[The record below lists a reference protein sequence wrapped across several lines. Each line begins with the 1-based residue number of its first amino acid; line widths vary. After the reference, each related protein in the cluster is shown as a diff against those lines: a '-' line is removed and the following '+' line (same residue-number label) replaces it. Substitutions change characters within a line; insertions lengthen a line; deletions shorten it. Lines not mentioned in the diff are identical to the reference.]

1 MPICRFHTGDPAD
14 ARIGLLD
21 GDRVIPF
28 SPERGPASMRDL
40 LRLPKAEIDAE
51 IARVR
56 HADTAPIPAG
66 EAILLA
72 PIDAQEV
79 WACGVTYLRSRD
91 ARMEESTEEDVYE
104 RVYNA
109 ERPELFFK
117 ATPSRVSGPG
127 QPVGIRADSTWDVPE
142 PEVALVI
149 NAHGEIVGYTIGN
162 DMSSRSIEGE
172 NPLYLPQA
180 KMYTACAG
188 LGPVVALADEIDDPR
203 ALTVRLTIE
212 RGGEALFEGDT
223 STGQMARPFEELVGY
238 LHRHN
243 AFPDGAFLMTG
254 TGIIPPSEFTLE
266 DGDVV
271 SIAIDAI
278 GTLTQPVTRLPA
290 ES

>member
-14 ARIGLLD
+14 ARVGLLD

-28 SPERGPASMRDL
+28 APDAELGSMREVLRMTKADLDAAL
-40 LRLPKAEIDAE
+40 LRARAAADA
-51 IARVR
+51 
-56 HADTAPIPAG
+56 IPAHD
-66 EAILLA
+66 ATLLA
-72 PIDAQEV
+72 PIDTQEV

-91 ARMEESTEEDVYE
+91 ARMEESAEEDVYE

-117 ATPSRVSGPG
+117 ATASRVSGPG
-127 QPVGIRADSTWDVPE
+127 QPVAIRADSTWDVPE
-142 PEVALVI
+142 PEVALAI
-149 NAHGEIVGYTIGN
+149 NAHGEVIGYTVGN

-188 LGPVVALADEIDDPR
+188 LGPVIALTDEVADPR
-203 ALTVRLTIE
+203 GLTVTLTIE
-212 RGGEALFEGDT
+212 RDGTAIFEGET
-223 STGQMARPFEELVGY
+223 STGQMARPFEDLVGY

-243 AFPDGAFLMTG
+243 AFPDGVFLMTG

-271 SIAIDAI
+271 RIAIDGI
-278 GTLTQPVTRLPA
+278 GALEQPVMRLA
-290 ES
+290 ADA

>member
-1 MPICRFHTGDPAD
+1 MPICRFHTGDAAD

-21 GDRVIPF
+21 GDQVIPF
-28 SPERGPASMRDL
+28 AATDGAASIQEL

-56 HADTAPIPAG
+56 ASGTTPIPAHD
-66 EAILLA
+66 AILLA
-72 PIDAQEV
+72 PIDEQEV

-117 ATPSRVSGPG
+117 ATASRVTGPG
-127 QPVGIRADSTWDVPE
+127 QPVAIRSDSTWDVPE
-142 PEVALVI
+142 PEIALVV
-149 NAHGEIVGYTIGN
+149 NAHREVVGYTVGN

-180 KMYTACAG
+180 KMYAACAG
-188 LGPVVALADEIDDPR
+188 LGPVISLTDEIADPSN
-203 ALTVRLTIE
+203 LGVKLTIT
-212 RGGEALFEGDT
+212 RGGATAFEGET
-223 STGQMARPFEELVGY
+223 STSQMARSFEDLVTY

-243 AFPDGAFLMTG
+243 TFPAGAFLMTG
-254 TGIIPPSEFTLE
+254 TGIVPPSGFTLE

-271 SIAIDAI
+271 SITIDGI
-278 GTLTQPVTRLPA
+278 GTLQQPVMRLPA
-290 ES
+290 DS

>member
-1 MPICRFHTGDPAD
+1 MPICRFHTGDAAD

-21 GDRVIPF
+21 GDQVIPF
-28 SPERGPASMRDL
+28 AATDGAASIQEL
-40 LRLPKAEIDAE
+40 LRLPKAEMDAE

-56 HADTAPIPAG
+56 ASGTTPVPAHD
-66 EAILLA
+66 AILLA
-72 PIDAQEV
+72 PIDEQEV

-117 ATPSRVSGPG
+117 ATASRVTGPG
-127 QPVGIRADSTWDVPE
+127 QPVAIRSDSTWDVPE
-142 PEVALVI
+142 PEIALVV
-149 NAHGEIVGYTIGN
+149 NAHREVVGYTVGN

-180 KMYTACAG
+180 KMYAACAG
-188 LGPVVALADEIDDPR
+188 LGPVISLTDEIADPSN
-203 ALTVRLTIE
+203 LGVKLTIT
-212 RGGEALFEGDT
+212 RGGATAFEGET
-223 STGQMARPFEELVGY
+223 STSQMARSFEDLVTY

-243 AFPDGAFLMTG
+243 TFPAGAFLMTG
-254 TGIIPPSEFTLE
+254 TGIVPPSGFTLE

-271 SIAIDAI
+271 SITIDGI
-278 GTLTQPVTRLPA
+278 GTLQQPVMRLPA
-290 ES
+290 DS

>member
-14 ARIGLLD
+14 ARVGLLD

-28 SPERGPASMRDL
+28 SAETGPTSMRDL

-56 HADTAPIPAG
+56 ASGATPVPAHD
-66 EAILLA
+66 AILLA
-72 PIDAQEV
+72 PIDTQEV

-117 ATPSRVSGPG
+117 ATASRVTGPG
-127 QPVGIRADSTWDVPE
+127 QPVAIRSDSTWDVPE
-142 PEVALVI
+142 PEIALVV
-149 NAHGEIVGYTIGN
+149 NAHREIVGYTVGN

-188 LGPVVALADEIDDPR
+188 LGPVIALAGEVDDPR
-203 ALTVRLTIE
+203 DLGVKLTIE
-212 RGGEALFEGDT
+212 RDGATAFEGET
-223 STGQMARPFEELVGY
+223 STSQMARSFEDLVTY

-254 TGIIPPSEFTLE
+254 TGIIPPSAFTLE
-266 DGDVV
+266 DGDIV
-271 SIAIDAI
+271 SIAIESI
-278 GTLTQPVTRLPA
+278 GTLTQPVKRLQA
-290 ES
+290 DS

>member
-1 MPICRFHTGDPAD
+1 MPICRFHTGDAAD

-21 GDRVIPF
+21 GDQVIPF
-28 SPERGPASMRDL
+28 AATDGAASIQEL
-40 LRLPKAEIDAE
+40 LRLPKAEMDAE

-56 HADTAPIPAG
+56 ASGTTPIPAHD
-66 EAILLA
+66 AILLA
-72 PIDAQEV
+72 PIDEQEV

-117 ATPSRVSGPG
+117 ATASRVTGPG
-127 QPVGIRADSTWDVPE
+127 QPVAIRSDSTWDVPE
-142 PEVALVI
+142 PEIALVV
-149 NAHGEIVGYTIGN
+149 NAHREIVGYTVGN

-180 KMYTACAG
+180 KMYAACAG
-188 LGPVVALADEIDDPR
+188 LGPVISLTDEIADPSN
-203 ALTVRLTIE
+203 LGVKLTIT
-212 RGGEALFEGDT
+212 RGGATAFEGET
-223 STGQMARPFEELVGY
+223 STSQMARSFEDLVTY

-243 AFPDGAFLMTG
+243 TFPAGAFLMTG
-254 TGIIPPSEFTLE
+254 TGIVPPSGFTLE

-271 SIAIDAI
+271 SITIDGI
-278 GTLTQPVTRLPA
+278 GTLQQPVMRLPA
-290 ES
+290 DS

>member
-1 MPICRFHTGDPAD
+1 MPICRFHTGDAAD

-21 GDRVIPF
+21 GDQVIPF
-28 SPERGPASMRDL
+28 AATDGAASIQEL

-56 HADTAPIPAG
+56 ASGTTPVPAHD
-66 EAILLA
+66 AILLA
-72 PIDAQEV
+72 PIDEQEV

-117 ATPSRVSGPG
+117 ATASRVTGPG
-127 QPVGIRADSTWDVPE
+127 QPVAIRSDSTWDVPE
-142 PEVALVI
+142 PEIALVV
-149 NAHGEIVGYTIGN
+149 NAHREVVGYTVGN

-180 KMYTACAG
+180 KMYSSCAG
-188 LGPVVALADEIDDPR
+188 LGPVISLTDEIADPSN
-203 ALTVRLTIE
+203 LGVKLTIT
-212 RGGEALFEGDT
+212 RGGATAFEGET
-223 STGQMARPFEELVGY
+223 STSQMARSFEDLVTY

-243 AFPDGAFLMTG
+243 TFPAGAFLMTG
-254 TGIIPPSEFTLE
+254 TGIVPPSGFTLE

-271 SIAIDAI
+271 SITIDGI
-278 GTLTQPVTRLPA
+278 GTLQQPVMRLPA
-290 ES
+290 DS

>member
-1 MPICRFHTGDPAD
+1 MPICRFHTGDAAD

-21 GDRVIPF
+21 GDQVIPF
-28 SPERGPASMRDL
+28 AATDGAASIQEL

-56 HADTAPIPAG
+56 ASGTTPVPAHD
-66 EAILLA
+66 AILLA
-72 PIDAQEV
+72 PIDEQEV

-117 ATPSRVSGPG
+117 ATASRVTGPG
-127 QPVGIRADSTWDVPE
+127 QPVAIRSDSTWDVPE
-142 PEVALVI
+142 PEIALVV
-149 NAHGEIVGYTIGN
+149 NAHREVVGYTVGN

-180 KMYTACAG
+180 KMYAACAG
-188 LGPVVALADEIDDPR
+188 LGPVISLTDEIADPSNLGVKL
-203 ALTVRLTIE
+203 AIT
-212 RGGEALFEGDT
+212 RGGATAFEGET
-223 STGQMARPFEELVGY
+223 STSQMARSFEDLVTY

-243 AFPDGAFLMTG
+243 TFPAGAFLMTG
-254 TGIIPPSEFTLE
+254 TGIVPPSGFTLE

-271 SIAIDAI
+271 SITIDGI
-278 GTLTQPVTRLPA
+278 GTLQQPVMRLPA
-290 ES
+290 DS

>member
-1 MPICRFHTGDPAD
+1 MPICRFHTGDAAD

-21 GDRVIPF
+21 GDQVIPF
-28 SPERGPASMRDL
+28 AATDGAASIQEL

-56 HADTAPIPAG
+56 ASGTTPVPAHD
-66 EAILLA
+66 AILLA
-72 PIDAQEV
+72 PIDEQEV

-117 ATPSRVSGPG
+117 ATASRVTGPG
-127 QPVGIRADSTWDVPE
+127 QPVAIRSDSTWDVPE
-142 PEVALVI
+142 PEIALVV
-149 NAHGEIVGYTIGN
+149 NAHREVVGYTVGN

-180 KMYTACAG
+180 KMYAACAG
-188 LGPVVALADEIDDPR
+188 LGPVISLTDEIADPSN
-203 ALTVRLTIE
+203 LGVKLTIT
-212 RGGEALFEGDT
+212 RGGATAFEGET
-223 STGQMARPFEELVGY
+223 STSQMARSFEDLVTY

-243 AFPDGAFLMTG
+243 TFPAGAFLMTG
-254 TGIIPPSEFTLE
+254 TGIVPPSGFTLE

-271 SIAIDAI
+271 SITIDGI
-278 GTLTQPVTRLPA
+278 GTLQQPVMRLPA
-290 ES
+290 DS